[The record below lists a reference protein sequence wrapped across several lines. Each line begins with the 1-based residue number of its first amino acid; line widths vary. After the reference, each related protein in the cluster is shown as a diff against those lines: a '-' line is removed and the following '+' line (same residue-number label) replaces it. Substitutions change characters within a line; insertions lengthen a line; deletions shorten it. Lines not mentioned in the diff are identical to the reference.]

1 MKEHDVEGMSVPY
14 YMFFLPNDFFT
25 EISRPMMVLVGIV
38 IMIFW
43 SPLFVELRR
52 LTNSVWPC
60 VILHAMEDVVPT
72 LLFVTTGVFRIK
84 KSLSI
89 LIDPM
94 TGIVATVLILFIG
107 LVLRGYRIKKDH
119 MNLEEEKLMY
129 NMEIG
134 L

>member
-14 YMFFLPNDFFT
+14 YMFFLPNEFFT

-60 VILHAMEDVVPT
+60 VILHAMEDAVPT

-119 MNLEEEKLMY
+119 MNLEEEKLIH